1 MSVKRQAML
10 GDPGSWSLLDDAAGA
25 SVVLDADTSGVQAY
39 QRRLEAV
46 VASSRDA
53 IVFASLDGTIE
64 TWNPAA
70 EYLYGYR
77 TSEMVGASVTSLLPG
92 VDLTALVAEL
102 HALANGESLSRELP
116 AQRKHGEPIGVAVT
130 VFPVRDGEGELTVAW
145 IARDVTEVDCT
156 AAGLALATSRFA
168 GTFHAASIGMALT
181 APDGR
186 FLEVNP
192 ALCRLLHRDAETLL
206 ATSFQ
211 ALTHPDDLAASLEH
225 LQRALAGKIET
236 FQQSKRYLLPGDT
249 IMWALLTL
257 TIVRDGDGVPV
268 HFVAQIE
275 DITARTT
282 AEGELR
288 RYAAHLASLSEQDP
302 LTGLSNRRA
311 FENALAAELR
321 VLEADG
327 SVCSILLV
335 SVRGG
340 DAAVMDAAESVQ
352 RWTRDADVVAH
363 LGAGEIAILLPGI
376 DTEAVEAIAQRA
388 GDAFDA
394 DAGCS
399 CSHTTVCPGD
409 TVQELIARARAG
421 LAGLEGTSSR
431 QPFVDLPAG
440 IDRLLEIARRQIGM
454 SVSFLARIDANGYV
468 FARFAGEHEPLGLAE
483 GDTLPLADTYC
494 QRMLDGRISSTVRD
508 LEAEAET
515 RDLVVGTRLRLR
527 AYAGVPIRLRS
538 GELYG
543 TLCTVDSRPHP
554 ELGDRD
560 SELLRFLSDLAADL
574 IEDDSE
580 QRAARRAEAGAMGV
594 RTLLTALEARDF
606 YTGEHSK
613 QVVALASAVARSIGL
628 DEHATRDVEQVA
640 LLHDIGKVGIPDAVL
655 QKQGSL
661 DDAEWQLMRQHPIV
675 GERII
680 AGTPGL
686 SHLAPAI
693 RAEHESWD
701 GSGYPDGLAGEQ
713 IPLASRITLACDALH
728 AMTSDRPYRSAM
740 TLQRAR
746 AELHACAGC
755 QFDPLVVT
763 ALLSEIDSR
772 ATAPETVARRQAP
785 SAVVC

>member
-1 MSVKRQAML
+1 VVARAGGRCWTTWLERLCCSKRATVDNSSERRDAQAH
-10 GDPGSWSLLDDAAGA
+10 
-25 SVVLDADTSGVQAY
+25 
-39 QRRLEAV
+39 QRRLETV

-70 EYLYGYR
+70 ERLYGY
-77 TSEMVGASVTSLLPG
+77 SAFEMIGASVTALLPG
-92 VDLTALVAEL
+92 VDVTVLVVEL
-102 HALANGESLSRELP
+102 RGLAHGEPLSRQLP
-116 AQRKHGEPIGVAVT
+116 AQRKDGVSIDVAVT
-130 VFPVRDGEGELTVAW
+130 VLPVHEGEGELSVAW
-145 IARDVTEVDCT
+145 ITRDMTEVDCT
-156 AAGLALATSRFA
+156 AAGLALAKSRFA
-168 GTFHAASIGMALT
+168 GAFHAASIGMALT

-192 ALCRLLHRDAETLL
+192 ALCRLFHRDAETLL

-211 ALTHPDDLAASLEH
+211 ELTHPDDLAASVEQLH
-225 LQRALAGKIET
+225 CALAGEIET
-236 FQQSKRYLLPGDT
+236 FQQSKRYMLPDST
-249 IMWALLTL
+249 MMWALLTL
-257 TIVRDGDGVPV
+257 TIVRGGDGVPV

-275 DITARTT
+275 DITARKT

-288 RYAAHLASLSEQDP
+288 RYAAHLEALAEQDP
-302 LTGLSNRRA
+302 LTGLCNRRA
-311 FENALAAELR
+311 FETALAAELR
-321 VLEADG
+321 VLEAGG

-335 SVRGG
+335 GVPGG

-352 RWTRDADVVAH
+352 RWTRDTDLVAH
-363 LGAGEIAILLPGI
+363 LGAGEIAVLLPGI
-376 DTEAVEAIAQRA
+376 DTEAAEVIAQRA
-388 GDAFDA
+388 GDALDSN
-394 DAGCS
+394 AGGS
-399 CSHTTVCPGD
+399 ISHATVCPGD
-409 TVQELIARARAG
+409 TVQHLIAHARAG
-421 LAGLEGTSSR
+421 LAGLEDTSRRRPSA
-431 QPFVDLPAG
+431 LPAG
-440 IDRLLEIARRQIGM
+440 IDRLLELACRQIGM
-454 SVSFLARIDANGYV
+454 SVSFLARIGADGYV
-468 FARFAGEHEPLGLAE
+468 LARFGGEPEPLGLAE

-494 QRMLDGRISSTVRD
+494 QRMLDGRIGSTVGD
-508 LEAEAET
+508 LAAESET
-515 RDLVVGTRLRLR
+515 RDLGFTIGLGLR

-554 ELGDRD
+554 GLSDRD

-613 QVVALASAVARSIGL
+613 QVVALASAVAHGIGL
-628 DEHATRDVEQVA
+628 DEHARRDIEQVA

-655 QKQGSL
+655 QKQGPL

-680 AGTPGL
+680 AGTPSL

-740 TLQRAR
+740 TLQRAQ
-746 AELHACAGC
+746 AELRACAGR
-755 QFDPLVVT
+755 QFDPHVVT
-763 ALLSEIDSR
+763 ALLAEIDSPTSAR
-772 ATAPETVARRQAP
+772 GTVARRQTR
-785 SAVVC
+785 SAVVG